1 MPKLIDYP
9 RASFSRSRDL
19 ADAVDYLGGTC
30 KIESCA
36 DKMGLKVSGGFHAL
50 IGAAKKH
57 NLIDSA
63 KDGLTT
69 TTIYRNI
76 KLAYND
82 QERLENLRN
91 AFLAPPLYR
100 RIYEKYKGLNLPVE
114 MLGKLLIREFGIEQD
129 VAPRIAGYF
138 VEGARTIEL
147 LVDNKILNIDAS
159 SELATGAESETA
171 AMSSE
176 DQTFKGESSNIP
188 TSESVSANA
197 EQYSVHIVGPG
208 MNSRLLLN
216 EEEDF
221 IILEAMIRKLKKKM
235 EVA

>member
-1 MPKLIDYP
+1 MPKLIEYP

-19 ADAVDYLGGTC
+19 ADAIDYLGGTC
-30 KIESCA
+30 KIETCA

-57 NLIDSA
+57 NLVDST

-69 TTIYRNI
+69 TTTFRNI
-76 KLAYND
+76 KLAYTD

-100 RIYEKYKGLNLPVE
+100 RIYEKYKGLSLPVE

-138 VEGARTIEL
+138 IEGARAIEL
-147 LVDNKILNIDAS
+147 LIDNKIINIDSTTEFSVNNENES
-159 SELATGAESETA
+159 SVLSTDEHNNKVETA
-171 AMSSE
+171 V
-176 DQTFKGESSNIP
+176 IP
-188 TSESVSANA
+188 TSELVSTNS
-197 EQYSVHIVGPG
+197 EHYSVHIVGPG
-208 MNSRLLLN
+208 MNSRLMLN

-235 EVA
+235 EIV